1 MHEKEKISLIANG
14 TKLLINHLP
23 LDRKEKSC
31 AQSAVDLVAEI
42 YKLAHAAE
50 EAKLEHIRKAAFS
63 CGLERVVAF
72 PYWEKGQVQ
81 WLVKIYGGDA
91 AAFCRSTQITLLADP
106 YIPGTSH
113 ELEEAERRYGV
124 VLYQRN

>member
-1 MHEKEKISLIANG
+1 MSKQHATISVEGGATMHEKEKISLIANG

-31 AQSAVDLVAEI
+31 AQSAVDLVAGI

-81 WLVKIYGGDA
+81 CLVKI
-91 AAFCRSTQITLLADP
+91 FQRIRKRLRISKPTNVSTL
-106 YIPGTSH
+106 
-113 ELEEAERRYGV
+113 
-124 VLYQRN
+124 